1 MNMSAGYRWLYLFCL
16 VFAGE
21 LIFSLPFHI
30 TRFFRPTFLEVFG
43 FSNAEL
49 GDVFAVYGVLAL
61 LAYFPGGA
69 IADHFSARKLM
80 SLSLVATAVGGVVM
94 AQVPGFWAMA
104 MLFGYWGLTTI
115 LLFWAAL
122 IKVTREWGG
131 ALKQGSAFGI
141 LDGGRG
147 FIAAMTA
154 SVAVWLL
161 AILLPADL
169 ETLAPAEREYAL
181 QSVIYFY
188 SFMTLLA
195 ALLVWLI
202 IPDHKTNAEERVPVW
217 LGMTTV
223 IKKPVVWLQAIIIIC
238 AYSAYKALDNYG
250 LYAQVAFNMNELEA
264 AEFVKNGA
272 YLRPVAAI
280 ITGFIVDR
288 FVASRVIA
296 IFFAILAVSYALLGF
311 ASVPG
316 FAIVYLYTNIIIT
329 FVTVF
334 GIRGVYFA
342 LIEETKIKGNITG
355 TAVGLISVIGFT
367 PEIYFAS
374 IAGRLIDAA
383 PGIAGHQHVFLMLA
397 GFAVVGIL
405 ATVFLAKIKKNKIGD
420 PALRIKGVGDK

>member
-1 MNMSAGYRWLYLFCL
+1 MTSGYRWLYLLCL

-21 LIFSLPFHI
+21 IIFSLPFHI
-30 TRFFRPTFLEVFG
+30 TRFFRATFLEVFG
-43 FSNAEL
+43 LSNGEL
-49 GDVFAVYGVLAL
+49 GDIFAVYGLLAL

-80 SLSLVATAVGGVVM
+80 TLSLLATAVGGLVM
-94 AQVPGFWAMA
+94 AQVPGFWGMA

-131 ALKQGSAFGI
+131 ELKQGSAFGF

-147 FIAAMTA
+147 LMAALAA
-154 SVAVWLL
+154 SIAVWLL
-161 AILLPADL
+161 ALYLPTDIA
-169 ETLAPAEREYAL
+169 TLQHSERKVAL
-181 QSVIYFY
+181 QAVIYFY
-188 SFMTLLA
+188 SFITVLA
-195 ALLVWLI
+195 AVLVWFI
-202 IPDHKTNAEERVPVW
+202 IPHNDVNPVERVPVW
-217 LGMTTV
+217 QGMADV

-250 LYAQVAFNMNELEA
+250 LYAQAAFNMNELEA

-288 FVASRVIA
+288 FVASRVI
-296 IFFAILAVSYALLGF
+296 IVFFAALTVSYILLSS
-311 ASVPG
+311 AAVPEFG
-316 FAIVYLYTNIIIT
+316 IYYLYTNIIVT

-342 LIEETKIKGNITG
+342 LIEESKIKRNVTG
-355 TAVGLISVIGFT
+355 TAVGFISVIGFT

-374 IAGRLIDAA
+374 IAGRLLDAS

-397 GFAVVGIL
+397 GFAVAGIL
-405 ATVFLAKIKKNKIGD
+405 STVILANLKKKELYSSKRNI
-420 PALRIKGVGDK
+420 

>member
-1 MNMSAGYRWLYLFCL
+1 MFFKPGNRWLILFCL

-21 LIFSLPFHI
+21 IIFSLPFHI
-30 TRFFRPTFLEVFG
+30 TRFFRYTFLEVFG

-49 GDVFAVYGVLAL
+49 GDIFAVYGILAM

-80 SLSLVATAVGGVVM
+80 SLSLLATAIGGLLM

-104 MLFGYWGLTTI
+104 ILFGYWGLTSI

-122 IKVTREWGG
+122 IKTTREWGG
-131 ALKQGSAFGI
+131 EAKQGAAFGI

-147 FIAAMTA
+147 LIAAITA
-154 SVAVWLL
+154 TIAVWLL
-161 AILLPADL
+161 ALLLPTDL
-169 ETLAPAEREYAL
+169 ETLTPAVREYAL

-195 ALLVWLI
+195 AILVWFI
-202 IPDHKTNAEERVPVW
+202 IPHSDMKAVARVPVW
-217 LGMTTV
+217 QGMADV
-223 IKKPVVWLQAIIIIC
+223 IRKPVVWLQAIIIIC

-250 LYAQVAFNMNELEA
+250 LYAQVAFNLNELEA
-264 AEFVKNGA
+264 AEFVTNGA
-272 YLRPVAAI
+272 YLRPIAAI
-280 ITGFIVDR
+280 IAGFIVDR

-296 IFFAILAVSYALLGF
+296 IFFVVLATSYALLGF
-311 ASVPG
+311 APVSG
-316 FAIVYLYTNIIIT
+316 FAVHYLYANIIVT

-342 LIEETKIKGNITG
+342 LIEETKINRKVTG

-367 PEIYFAS
+367 PEVYFAS
-374 IAGRLIDAA
+374 IAGRLLDAA

-397 GFAVVGIL
+397 GFAVIGIM
-405 ATVFLAKIKKNKIGD
+405 ATVLLA
-420 PALRIKGVGDK
+420 RIKQV

>member
-1 MNMSAGYRWLYLFCL
+1 MKPGNRWLILFCL

-21 LIFSLPFHI
+21 IIFSLPFHI
-30 TRFFRPTFLEVFG
+30 TRFFRYTFLEVFG

-49 GDVFAVYGVLAL
+49 GDIFAVYGILAM

-80 SLSLVATAVGGVVM
+80 SLSLLATAIGGLLM

-104 MLFGYWGLTTI
+104 ILFGYWGLTSI

-122 IKVTREWGG
+122 IKATREWGG
-131 ALKQGSAFGI
+131 EAKQGTAFGI

-147 FIAAMTA
+147 LIAAITA
-154 SVAVWLL
+154 TIAVWLL
-161 AILLPADL
+161 ALFLPTDL

-195 ALLVWLI
+195 AILVWFI
-202 IPDHKTNAEERVPVW
+202 IPPNDMNTVARVPVW
-217 LGMTTV
+217 QGMADV

-250 LYAQVAFNMNELEA
+250 LYAQIAFNLNELEA
-264 AEFVKNGA
+264 AEFVTNGA
-272 YLRPVAAI
+272 YLRPIAAI
-280 ITGFIVDR
+280 IAGFIVDR

-296 IFFAILAVSYALLGF
+296 VFFVVLAMSYAVLGF
-311 ASVPG
+311 APVSG
-316 FAIVYLYTNIIIT
+316 FAVHYLYANIIVT

-342 LIEETKIKGNITG
+342 LLEETKINRNVTG

-367 PEIYFAS
+367 PEVYFAS
-374 IAGRLIDAA
+374 IAGRLLDAA

-397 GFAVVGIL
+397 GFAVIGIM
-405 ATVFLAKIKKNKIGD
+405 ATVLLA
-420 PALRIKGVGDK
+420 RIKHK

>member
-1 MNMSAGYRWLYLFCL
+1 MKPGSRWLILFCL

-21 LIFSLPFHI
+21 IIFSLPFHI
-30 TRFFRPTFLEVFG
+30 TRFFRYTFLEVFG

-49 GDVFAVYGVLAL
+49 GDIFAVYGILAL

-80 SLSLVATAVGGVVM
+80 SLSLLATAIGGLLM

-104 MLFGYWGLTTI
+104 ILFGYWGLTSI

-122 IKVTREWGG
+122 IKATREWGG
-131 ALKQGSAFGI
+131 ESKQGSAFGI

-147 FIAAMTA
+147 LIAAITA
-154 SVAVWLL
+154 TVAVWLL
-161 AILLPADL
+161 ALLLPTDL
-169 ETLAPAEREYAL
+169 ETLMPAEREYAL

-195 ALLVWLI
+195 AILVWFI
-202 IPDHKTNAEERVPVW
+202 IPHSDMNAVARVQVW
-217 LGMTTV
+217 QGMADV

-250 LYAQVAFNMNELEA
+250 LYAQVAFNLNELEA

-272 YLRPVAAI
+272 YLRPIAAI
-280 ITGFIVDR
+280 IAGFIVDR

-296 IFFAILAVSYALLGF
+296 VFFVVLAASYALLGF
-311 ASVPG
+311 APVSG
-316 FAIVYLYTNIIIT
+316 FAIHYLYANIIVT

-342 LIEETKIKGNITG
+342 LIEETKINRKVTG

-367 PEIYFAS
+367 PEVYFAS
-374 IAGRLIDAA
+374 IAGRLLDAA

-397 GFAVVGIL
+397 GFAVIGIL
-405 ATVFLAKIKKNKIGD
+405 ATVLLA
-420 PALRIKGVGDK
+420 RIKQG

>member
-1 MNMSAGYRWLYLFCL
+1 MFLKPGNRWLTLFCL

-21 LIFSLPFHI
+21 IIFSLPFHI
-30 TRFFRPTFLEVFG
+30 TRFFRYTFLEVFG

-49 GDVFAVYGVLAL
+49 GDIFAVYGILAL

-80 SLSLVATAVGGVVM
+80 ALSLLATGIGGLFM
-94 AQVPGFWAMA
+94 AQIPGFWSMA
-104 MLFGYWGLTTI
+104 VLFGYWGLTSI

-122 IKVTREWGG
+122 IKTTREWGG
-131 ALKQGSAFGI
+131 EFKQGSAFGI

-147 FIAAMTA
+147 LIAAMTA
-154 SVAVWLL
+154 SVAVWIL
-161 AILLPADL
+161 AMWLPADL
-169 ETLAPAEREYAL
+169 EALTPAERVYAL

-188 SFMTLLA
+188 SFMTLSA
-195 ALLVWLI
+195 AVLVWLI
-202 IPDHKTNAEERVPVW
+202 IPHGDRSTVARVPVW
-217 LGMTTV
+217 AGISSVMNN
-223 IKKPVVWLQAIIIIC
+223 PVVWLQAVIIIC
-238 AYSAYKALDNYG
+238 AYTAYKALDNYG
-250 LYAQVAFNMNELEA
+250 LYAQVAFDMNELEA

-296 IFFAILAVSYALLGF
+296 IFFAVLAVSYALLGF
-311 ASVPG
+311 TPASG
-316 FAIVYLYTNIIIT
+316 FAVQYFYANIIVT

-342 LIEETKIKGNITG
+342 LIEETRIRRNVTG

-367 PEIYFAS
+367 PEVFFAS
-374 IAGRLIDAA
+374 IAGRLLDAA

-397 GFAVVGIL
+397 GFALTGIVASVLL
-405 ATVFLAKIKKNKIGD
+405 AY
-420 PALRIKGVGDK
+420 IKGGRPHNRI

>member
-1 MNMSAGYRWLYLFCL
+1 MKPGNRWLILFCL

-21 LIFSLPFHI
+21 MIFSLPFHI
-30 TRFFRPTFLEVFG
+30 TRFFRYTFLEVFG

-49 GDVFAVYGVLAL
+49 GDIFAVYGILAM

-80 SLSLVATAVGGVVM
+80 SLSLLATAIGGLLM

-104 MLFGYWGLTTI
+104 ILFGYWGLTSI

-122 IKVTREWGG
+122 IKTTREWGG
-131 ALKQGSAFGI
+131 EAKQGTAFGI

-147 FIAAMTA
+147 LIAAITA
-154 SVAVWLL
+154 TIAVWLL
-161 AILLPADL
+161 ALLLPTDL

-195 ALLVWLI
+195 AILVWFI
-202 IPDHKTNAEERVPVW
+202 IPHSDTNAVARVPVW
-217 LGMTTV
+217 QGIADV
-223 IKKPVVWLQAIIIIC
+223 IRKPVVWLQAIIIIC

-250 LYAQVAFNMNELEA
+250 LYAQVAFNLNELEA
-264 AEFVKNGA
+264 AEFVTNGA
-272 YLRPVAAI
+272 YLRPIAAI
-280 ITGFIVDR
+280 IAGFIVDR

-296 IFFAILAVSYALLGF
+296 IFFVILATSYALLGF
-311 ASVPG
+311 APVSG
-316 FAIVYLYTNIIIT
+316 FAVHYLYANIIVT

-342 LIEETKIKGNITG
+342 LIEETKINSKVTG

-367 PEIYFAS
+367 PEVYFAS
-374 IAGRLIDAA
+374 IAGRLLDAA

-397 GFAVVGIL
+397 GFSVIGIM
-405 ATVFLAKIKKNKIGD
+405 ATVLLA
-420 PALRIKGVGDK
+420 RIKQV

>member
-1 MNMSAGYRWLYLFCL
+1 MIAGRRWLILFCL

-21 LIFSLPFHI
+21 SIFSLPFHI
-30 TRFFRPTFLEVFG
+30 TRFFRYTFLEVFG

-49 GDVFAVYGVLAL
+49 GDVFAVYGILAL

-80 SLSLVATAVGGVVM
+80 ALSLLATAIGGLFMV
-94 AQVPGFWAMA
+94 QVPGFWAMA
-104 MLFGYWGLTTI
+104 ALFGYWGLTSI

-122 IKVTREWGG
+122 IKVTRDWGG
-131 ALKQGSAFGI
+131 ELKQGSAFGI

-147 FIAAMTA
+147 LIAAIAA
-154 SVAVWLL
+154 SIAVWLL
-161 AILLPADL
+161 AMWLPADL
-169 ETLAPAEREYAL
+169 ETLAPAQRKVAL

-195 ALLVWLI
+195 AILVWFI
-202 IPDHKTNAEERVPVW
+202 VPHNNMNAVTHVPAWQGIRDVIHKPA
-217 LGMTTV
+217 
-223 IKKPVVWLQAIIIIC
+223 IWLQAVIIIC

-264 AEFVKNGA
+264 AQFVTQGA

-296 IFFAILAVSYALLGF
+296 IFFAALAVSYVFLGF
-311 ASVPG
+311 ASVSDLTMH
-316 FAIVYLYTNIIIT
+316 YLYANIIVT
-329 FVTVF
+329 FVAVF

-342 LIEETKIKGNITG
+342 LIEETKTNRNITG

-367 PEIYFAS
+367 PEIFFAP
-374 IAGRLIDAA
+374 IAGRLLDAA
-383 PGIAGHQHVFLMLA
+383 PGVAGHQHVFLMLA
-397 GFAVVGIL
+397 GFAVIGIL
-405 ATVFLAKIKKNKIGD
+405 ATILLASIKTK
-420 PALRIKGVGDK
+420 

>member
-1 MNMSAGYRWLYLFCL
+1 MTPGYRWLYLLCL

-21 LIFSLPFHI
+21 IIFSLPFHI
-30 TRFFRPTFLEVFG
+30 TRFFRTTFLEVFG
-43 FSNAEL
+43 LSNGEL
-49 GDVFAVYGVLAL
+49 GDIFAVYGILAL

-80 SLSLVATAVGGVVM
+80 TLSLLATAVGGLVM
-94 AQVPGFWAMA
+94 AQVPGFWGMA

-131 ALKQGSAFGI
+131 ELKQGSAFGI

-147 FIAAMTA
+147 LMAALAA
-154 SVAVWLL
+154 SIAVWLL
-161 AILLPADL
+161 ALYLPTDIT
-169 ETLAPAEREYAL
+169 TLQPSERKIAL
-181 QSVIYFY
+181 QAVIYFY
-188 SFMTLLA
+188 SFITVLA
-195 ALLVWLI
+195 AVLVWFI
-202 IPDHKTNAEERVPVW
+202 IPHNDVNPVERVPVW
-217 LGMTTV
+217 QGVADV

-250 LYAQVAFNMNELEA
+250 LYAQAAFNMNELEA

-288 FVASRVIA
+288 FVASRVI
-296 IFFAILAVSYALLGF
+296 IVFFAALTVSYILLSS
-311 ASVPG
+311 AAVPEFG
-316 FAIVYLYTNIIIT
+316 IYYLYTNIIVT

-342 LIEETKIKGNITG
+342 LIEESKIKRNVTG
-355 TAVGLISVIGFT
+355 TAVGIISVIGFT

-374 IAGRLIDAA
+374 IAGRLLDAS

-397 GFAVVGIL
+397 GFAVAGIL
-405 ATVFLAKIKKNKIGD
+405 ATVMLANIKKKELYSRGQS
-420 PALRIKGVGDK
+420 PFP

>member
-1 MNMSAGYRWLYLFCL
+1 MKPGNRWLILFCL

-21 LIFSLPFHI
+21 IIFSLPFHI
-30 TRFFRPTFLEVFG
+30 TRFFRYTFLEVFG

-49 GDVFAVYGVLAL
+49 GDIFAVYGILAM

-80 SLSLVATAVGGVVM
+80 SLSLLATAIGGLLM

-104 MLFGYWGLTTI
+104 ILFGYWGLTSI

-122 IKVTREWGG
+122 IKTTREWGG
-131 ALKQGSAFGI
+131 EAKQGTAFGI

-147 FIAAMTA
+147 LIAAITA
-154 SVAVWLL
+154 TIAVWLL
-161 AILLPADL
+161 ALLLPTDL
-169 ETLAPAEREYAL
+169 ETLTPAEREYAL
-181 QSVIYFY
+181 QAVIYFY

-195 ALLVWLI
+195 AILVWFI
-202 IPDHKTNAEERVPVW
+202 IPHSDTNAVARVQVW
-217 LGMTTV
+217 QGIADV
-223 IKKPVVWLQAIIIIC
+223 IRKPVVWLQAIIIIC

-250 LYAQVAFNMNELEA
+250 LYAQVAFNLNELEA
-264 AEFVKNGA
+264 AVFVTNGA
-272 YLRPVAAI
+272 YLRPIAAI
-280 ITGFIVDR
+280 IAGFIVDR

-296 IFFAILAVSYALLGF
+296 IFFVVLATSYALLGF
-311 ASVPG
+311 APVSG
-316 FAIVYLYTNIIIT
+316 FAVHYLYANIIVT

-342 LIEETKIKGNITG
+342 LIEETKINRKVTG

-367 PEIYFAS
+367 PEVYFAS
-374 IAGRLIDAA
+374 IAGRLLDAA

-397 GFAVVGIL
+397 GFSVIGIM
-405 ATVFLAKIKKNKIGD
+405 ATVLLA
-420 PALRIKGVGDK
+420 RIKQV

>member
-1 MNMSAGYRWLYLFCL
+1 MYEQTSDANAEPDMKPGSRWLILFCL

-21 LIFSLPFHI
+21 IIFSLPFHI
-30 TRFFRPTFLEVFG
+30 TRFFRYTFLEVFG

-49 GDVFAVYGVLAL
+49 GDIFAVYGILAL

-80 SLSLVATAVGGVVM
+80 SLSLLATAIGGFFM

-104 MLFGYWGLTTI
+104 VLYGYWGLTSI

-122 IKVTREWGG
+122 IKTTREWGG
-131 ALKQGSAFGI
+131 EFKQGSAFGI

-147 FIAAMTA
+147 LIAAITA
-154 SVAVWLL
+154 SIAVWLL
-161 AILLPADL
+161 SLLLPSDL
-169 ETLAPAEREYAL
+169 ETLTASEREYAL

-188 SFMTLLA
+188 SLMTLSA
-195 ALLVWLI
+195 ALLVWMI
-202 IPDHKTNAEERVPVW
+202 IPHRDNNAEARIPVW
-217 LGMTTV
+217 QGMSAV

-250 LYAQVAFNMNELEA
+250 LYAQVAFNMSELEA
-264 AEFVKNGA
+264 AEFVTNGA

-296 IFFAILAVSYALLGF
+296 VFFAVLAASYALLGF
-311 ASVPG
+311 APVSG
-316 FAIVYLYTNIIIT
+316 FAVHYLYANIIVT

-342 LIEETKIKGNITG
+342 LIEETKINRKVTG

-367 PEIYFAS
+367 PEVFFAS
-374 IAGRLIDAA
+374 IAGRLLDAA
-383 PGIAGHQHVFLMLA
+383 PGTAGHQHVFLMLA
-397 GFAVVGIL
+397 GFAVLGIL
-405 ATVFLAKIKKNKIGD
+405 ATVLLA
-420 PALRIKGVGDK
+420 RIKPR

>member
-1 MNMSAGYRWLYLFCL
+1 MKPGNRWLILFCL

-21 LIFSLPFHI
+21 IIFSLPFHI
-30 TRFFRPTFLEVFG
+30 TRFFRYTFLEVFG

-49 GDVFAVYGVLAL
+49 GDIFAVYGILAM

-80 SLSLVATAVGGVVM
+80 SLSLLATAIGGLLM

-104 MLFGYWGLTTI
+104 ILFGYWGLTSI

-122 IKVTREWGG
+122 IKATREWGG
-131 ALKQGSAFGI
+131 EAKQGTAFGI

-147 FIAAMTA
+147 LIAAITA
-154 SVAVWLL
+154 TIAVWLL
-161 AILLPADL
+161 ALLLPTDL
-169 ETLAPAEREYAL
+169 ETLTPAEREYAL

-195 ALLVWLI
+195 AILVWFI
-202 IPDHKTNAEERVPVW
+202 IPHSDMKAVARVQLW
-217 LGMTTV
+217 QGMADV

-250 LYAQVAFNMNELEA
+250 LYAQVAFNLNELEA
-264 AEFVKNGA
+264 AEFVTNGA
-272 YLRPVAAI
+272 YLRPIAAI
-280 ITGFIVDR
+280 FAGFIVDR

-296 IFFAILAVSYALLGF
+296 VFFVVLAASYALLGF
-311 ASVPG
+311 APVSG
-316 FAIVYLYTNIIIT
+316 FAVHYLYANIIVT

-342 LIEETKIKGNITG
+342 LIEETKISSKVTG

-367 PEIYFAS
+367 PEVYFAF
-374 IAGRLIDAA
+374 IAGRLLDAA

-397 GFAVVGIL
+397 GFAVIGIM
-405 ATVFLAKIKKNKIGD
+405 ATVLLA
-420 PALRIKGVGDK
+420 RIKQD

>member
-1 MNMSAGYRWLYLFCL
+1 MKPGKRWLILFCL

-21 LIFSLPFHI
+21 IIFSLPFHI
-30 TRFFRPTFLEVFG
+30 TRFFRYTFLEVFG

-49 GDVFAVYGVLAL
+49 GDIFAVYGILAM

-80 SLSLVATAVGGVVM
+80 TLSLLATAIGGLLM

-104 MLFGYWGLTTI
+104 ILFGYWGLTSI

-122 IKVTREWGG
+122 IKATREWGG
-131 ALKQGSAFGI
+131 EAKQGTAFGI

-147 FIAAMTA
+147 LIAAITA
-154 SVAVWLL
+154 TIAVWLL
-161 AILLPADL
+161 ALLLPTDL
-169 ETLAPAEREYAL
+169 EKLAPAEREYAL

-195 ALLVWLI
+195 AILVWFI
-202 IPDHKTNAEERVPVW
+202 IPHSDMNAVARVPVW
-217 LGMTTV
+217 QGMADV

-288 FVASRVIA
+288 FVASRVIGV
-296 IFFAILAVSYALLGF
+296 FFAVLAASYVLLGF
-311 ASVPG
+311 APVSG
-316 FAIVYLYTNIIIT
+316 FAIHYLYANIIVT

-342 LIEETKIKGNITG
+342 LIEETKINRKVTG

-367 PEIYFAS
+367 PEVYFAS
-374 IAGRLIDAA
+374 IAGRLLDAA

-397 GFAVVGIL
+397 GFAVIGIL
-405 ATVFLAKIKKNKIGD
+405 ATVLLAHIKQG
-420 PALRIKGVGDK
+420 

>member
-1 MNMSAGYRWLYLFCL
+1 MKPGSRWLILFCL

-21 LIFSLPFHI
+21 IIFSLPFHI
-30 TRFFRPTFLEVFG
+30 TRFFRYTFLEVFG

-49 GDVFAVYGVLAL
+49 GDIFAVYGILAL

-80 SLSLVATAVGGVVM
+80 SLSLLATAIGGLFM

-104 MLFGYWGLTTI
+104 ILFGYWGLTSI

-122 IKVTREWGG
+122 IKTTREWGG
-131 ALKQGSAFGI
+131 EFKQGSAFGI

-147 FIAAMTA
+147 LIAAMTA

-161 AILLPADL
+161 AMLMPADL
-169 ETLAPAEREYAL
+169 DTLTPAQREYAL

-188 SFMTLLA
+188 SLMTLLA
-195 ALLVWLI
+195 AILVWFI
-202 IPDHKTNAEERVPVW
+202 VPHSDMNAVVRVPVW
-217 LGMTTV
+217 QGIFDV
-223 IKKPVVWLQAIIIIC
+223 IKKPAVWLQAVIIIC

-250 LYAQVAFNMNELEA
+250 LYAQAAFNMSELEA
-264 AEFVKNGA
+264 AEFVTNGA

-296 IFFAILAVSYALLGF
+296 VFFTVLAASYTLLAFAPVTGF
-311 ASVPG
+311 ALH
-316 FAIVYLYTNIIIT
+316 YLYANIIVT

-342 LIEETKIKGNITG
+342 LIEESKIDRKVTG

-367 PEIYFAS
+367 PEVYFAS
-374 IAGRLIDAA
+374 IAGRLLDAA

-397 GFAVVGIL
+397 GFAVTGIL
-405 ATVFLAKIKKNKIGD
+405 ATVLLAKVKHINK
-420 PALRIKGVGDK
+420 

>member
-1 MNMSAGYRWLYLFCL
+1 MKLGSRWLILFCL

-21 LIFSLPFHI
+21 IIFSLPFHI
-30 TRFFRPTFLEVFG
+30 TRFFRYTFLEVFG

-49 GDVFAVYGVLAL
+49 GDIFAVYGILAL

-80 SLSLVATAVGGVVM
+80 SLSLLATAIGGLFM

-104 MLFGYWGLTTI
+104 ILFGYWGLTSI

-122 IKVTREWGG
+122 IKSTREWGG
-131 ALKQGSAFGI
+131 EFKQGSAFGI

-147 FIAAMTA
+147 LIAAITA
-154 SVAVWLL
+154 TIAVWLL
-161 AILLPADL
+161 ALLLPTDL
-169 ETLAPAEREYAL
+169 EILAPGEREYAL

-195 ALLVWLI
+195 AILVWFI
-202 IPDHKTNAEERVPVW
+202 IPHSDMNAVARVPVW
-217 LGMTTV
+217 QGMADV
-223 IKKPVVWLQAIIIIC
+223 IKKPAVWLQAIIIIC

-288 FVASRVIA
+288 FVASRVIG
-296 IFFAILAVSYALLGF
+296 IFFAVLAASYVLLGF
-311 ASVPG
+311 APVSS
-316 FAIVYLYTNIIIT
+316 FAIHYLYANIIVT
-329 FVTVF
+329 FVTVY

-342 LIEETKIKGNITG
+342 LIEETRINRKITG

-367 PEIYFAS
+367 PEVYFAS
-374 IAGRLIDAA
+374 IAGRLLDAA

-397 GFAVVGIL
+397 GFAVVGIM
-405 ATVFLAKIKKNKIGD
+405 ATVLLAHIK
-420 PALRIKGVGDK
+420 PRIRS

>member
-1 MNMSAGYRWLYLFCL
+1 
-16 VFAGE
+16 
-21 LIFSLPFHI
+21 
-30 TRFFRPTFLEVFG
+30 VFG

-49 GDVFAVYGVLAL
+49 GDIFAVYGILAL
-61 LAYFPGGA
+61 LVYFPGGA

-80 SLSLVATAVGGVVM
+80 SLSLLATAIGGLFM

-104 MLFGYWGLTTI
+104 ILFGYWGLTSI

-122 IKVTREWGG
+122 IKSTREWGG
-131 ALKQGSAFGI
+131 EFKQGSAFGI

-147 FIAAMTA
+147 LIAAITA
-154 SVAVWLL
+154 TIAVWLL
-161 AILLPADL
+161 ALLLPTDL
-169 ETLAPAEREYAL
+169 EILAPSEREYAL

-195 ALLVWLI
+195 AILVWFI
-202 IPDHKTNAEERVPVW
+202 IPHSDMNAVARVPVW
-217 LGMTTV
+217 QGMADV
-223 IKKPVVWLQAIIIIC
+223 IKKPAVWLQAIIIIC

-288 FVASRVIA
+288 FVASRVIG
-296 IFFAILAVSYALLGF
+296 IFFAVLAASYVLLGF
-311 ASVPG
+311 APVSG
-316 FAIVYLYTNIIIT
+316 FAIHYLYANIIVT

-342 LIEETKIKGNITG
+342 LIEETKINSKVTG

-367 PEIYFAS
+367 PEVYFAS
-374 IAGRLIDAA
+374 IAGRLLDAA

-397 GFAVVGIL
+397 GFAVIGIM
-405 ATVFLAKIKKNKIGD
+405 ATVLLA
-420 PALRIKGVGDK
+420 RIKQG

>member
-1 MNMSAGYRWLYLFCL
+1 MRPGNRWLILFCL

-21 LIFSLPFHI
+21 IIFSLPFHI
-30 TRFFRPTFLEVFG
+30 TRFFRYTFLEVFG

-49 GDVFAVYGVLAL
+49 GDIFAVYGILAL

-80 SLSLVATAVGGVVM
+80 SLSLLATAIGGLFM

-104 MLFGYWGLTTI
+104 ILFGYWGLTSI

-122 IKVTREWGG
+122 IKTTREWGG
-131 ALKQGSAFGI
+131 EFKQGSAFGI

-147 FIAAMTA
+147 LIAAMAA

-161 AILLPADL
+161 AMLMPADL
-169 ETLAPAEREYAL
+169 ETLTPAQREYAL

-188 SFMTLLA
+188 SLMTLLA
-195 ALLVWLI
+195 SILVWFI
-202 IPDHKTNAEERVPVW
+202 VPHSDMNAVVRVPVW
-217 LGMTTV
+217 QGISDV
-223 IKKPVVWLQAIIIIC
+223 IKKPAVWLQAVIIIC

-250 LYAQVAFNMNELEA
+250 LYAQAAFNMSELEA
-264 AEFVKNGA
+264 AEFVTNGA

-296 IFFAILAVSYALLGF
+296 VFFAVLAASYTLLAFAPVSGF
-311 ASVPG
+311 ALH
-316 FAIVYLYTNIIIT
+316 YLYANIIVT
-329 FVTVF
+329 FVTVY

-342 LIEETKIKGNITG
+342 LIEESKIDRKVTG
-355 TAVGLISVIGFT
+355 TAVGLISVIGFHSRSLFRVHCRA
-367 PEIYFAS
+367 PARCRPGHRRPSACFLD
-374 IAGRLIDAA
+374 AGGFCGNGYSGHSAA
-383 PGIAGHQHVFLMLA
+383 CEG
-397 GFAVVGIL
+397 
-405 ATVFLAKIKKNKIGD
+405 
-420 PALRIKGVGDK
+420 

>member
-1 MNMSAGYRWLYLFCL
+1 MKPGNRWLILFCL

-21 LIFSLPFHI
+21 IIFSLPFHI
-30 TRFFRPTFLEVFG
+30 TRFFRYTFLEVFG

-49 GDVFAVYGVLAL
+49 GDIFAVYGILAM

-80 SLSLVATAVGGVVM
+80 SLSLLSTAIGGLLM

-104 MLFGYWGLTTI
+104 ILFGYWGLTSI

-122 IKVTREWGG
+122 IKATREWGG
-131 ALKQGSAFGI
+131 EAKQGTAFGI

-147 FIAAMTA
+147 LIAAITA
-154 SVAVWLL
+154 TIAVWLL
-161 AILLPADL
+161 SLLLPTDL
-169 ETLAPAEREYAL
+169 ETLMPAEREYAL

-195 ALLVWLI
+195 AIMVWFV
-202 IPDHKTNAEERVPVW
+202 IPHSDTNAVARVPVW
-217 LGMTTV
+217 QGIADV
-223 IKKPVVWLQAIIIIC
+223 IRKPVVWLQAIIIIC

-250 LYAQVAFNMNELEA
+250 LYAQVAFNLNELEA
-264 AEFVKNGA
+264 AEFVTNGA
-272 YLRPVAAI
+272 YLRPIAAI
-280 ITGFIVDR
+280 IAGFIVDR

-296 IFFAILAVSYALLGF
+296 VFFVVLAASYSLLGF
-311 ASVPG
+311 APVSG
-316 FAIVYLYTNIIIT
+316 FAVHYLYANIIVT

-342 LIEETKIKGNITG
+342 LIEETKINRNVTG
-355 TAVGLISVIGFT
+355 TAVGLISLIGFT
-367 PEIYFAS
+367 PEVYFAS
-374 IAGRLIDAA
+374 IAGRLLDAV

-397 GFAVVGIL
+397 GFSVIGIL
-405 ATVFLAKIKKNKIGD
+405 ATVLLA
-420 PALRIKGVGDK
+420 RIKRS

>member
-1 MNMSAGYRWLYLFCL
+1 MIAGRRWLILFCL

-21 LIFSLPFHI
+21 SIFSLPFHI
-30 TRFFRPTFLEVFG
+30 TRFFRYTFLEVFG

-49 GDVFAVYGVLAL
+49 GDVFAVYGILAL

-80 SLSLVATAVGGVVM
+80 ALSLLATAIGGLFM

-104 MLFGYWGLTTI
+104 ILFGYWGLTSI

-122 IKVTREWGG
+122 IKATRDWGG
-131 ALKQGSAFGI
+131 ELKQGSAFGI

-147 FIAAMTA
+147 LIAAIAA
-154 SVAVWLL
+154 SIAVWLL
-161 AILLPADL
+161 AMWLPADL
-169 ETLAPAEREYAL
+169 ETLEPAQRKVAL
-181 QSVIYFY
+181 VSVIYFY

-195 ALLVWLI
+195 AILVWFI
-202 IPDHKTNAEERVPVW
+202 VPHNNINAVTRVPVW
-217 LGMTTV
+217 QGIRAV
-223 IKKPVVWLQAIIIIC
+223 IHKPAIWLQAVIIIC
-238 AYSAYKALDNYG
+238 AYSAYKAIDNYG

-264 AEFVKNGA
+264 AEFVTQGA

-280 ITGFIVDR
+280 LTGFIVDR

-296 IFFAILAVSYALLGF
+296 IFFAVLAASYVFLGF
-311 ASVPG
+311 ASVSD
-316 FAIVYLYTNIIIT
+316 FTLHYLYANIIVT
-329 FVTVF
+329 FVAVY

-342 LIEETKIKGNITG
+342 LIEETKTNRNITG

-367 PEIYFAS
+367 PEVFFAS
-374 IAGRLIDAA
+374 IAGRLLDAA

-397 GFAVVGIL
+397 SFAVTGIL
-405 ATVFLAKIKKNKIGD
+405 ATLLLASIKTK
-420 PALRIKGVGDK
+420 

>member
-1 MNMSAGYRWLYLFCL
+1 MKPGNRWLILFCL

-21 LIFSLPFHI
+21 IIFSLPFHI
-30 TRFFRPTFLEVFG
+30 TRFFRYTFLEVFG

-49 GDVFAVYGVLAL
+49 GDIFAVYGILAM

-80 SLSLVATAVGGVVM
+80 SLSLLATAIGGLLM

-104 MLFGYWGLTTI
+104 ILFGYWGLTSI

-122 IKVTREWGG
+122 IKTTREWGG
-131 ALKQGSAFGI
+131 EAKQGTAFGI

-147 FIAAMTA
+147 LIAAITA
-154 SVAVWLL
+154 TVALWLL
-161 AILLPADL
+161 ALLLPTDL
-169 ETLAPAEREYAL
+169 ETLTPAEREYAL

-195 ALLVWLI
+195 AILVWFI
-202 IPDHKTNAEERVPVW
+202 IPHSDTNAVARVPVW
-217 LGMTTV
+217 QGMADV
-223 IKKPVVWLQAIIIIC
+223 IRKPVVWLQAIIIIC

-250 LYAQVAFNMNELEA
+250 LYAQVAFNLNELEA
-264 AEFVKNGA
+264 AEFVTNGA
-272 YLRPVAAI
+272 YLRPIAAI
-280 ITGFIVDR
+280 IAGFIVDR

-296 IFFAILAVSYALLGF
+296 IFFVVLATSYALLGF
-311 ASVPG
+311 APVSG
-316 FAIVYLYTNIIIT
+316 FAVHYLYANIIVT

-342 LIEETKIKGNITG
+342 LIEETKINSKVTG

-367 PEIYFAS
+367 PEVYFAS
-374 IAGRLIDAA
+374 IAGRLLDAA

-397 GFAVVGIL
+397 GFSVIGIM
-405 ATVFLAKIKKNKIGD
+405 ATVLLA
-420 PALRIKGVGDK
+420 RIKQV